1 VGTGAGWPGVGC
13 CTRFEGV
20 AQEIRLVHDERPATP
35 EAPFCLRERAQC
47 SAAYLTCRYYSSLE
61 HTLVRRPRSAPR
73 DTPRETA
80 CLGSRG
86 PRASVEISQ
95 SVSQSLPYSYQRS
108 NGANGVPTHSDLLN
122 VRACDGISASCCGFF
137 SGRAQGSHFRL
148 MFPERLQCLPFAL
161 QVDLLLQVGLPFVL
175 RVDCCFRIVSPSLFT
190 YLLVGADLDENGPRR

>member
-1 VGTGAGWPGVGC
+1 MGTGAGWPGVGC
-13 CTRFEGV
+13 CTRFEGA

-61 HTLVRRPRSAPR
+61 HTLVRRPRSASR

-95 SVSQSLPYSYQRS
+95 SVSQSLPHSYQRS
-108 NGANGVPTHSDLLN
+108 KWSLHTLIFCTSVRWNLSILLW
-122 VRACDGISASCCGFF
+122 FLF
-137 SGRAQGSHFRL
+137 WQGPGL
-148 MFPERLQCLPFAL
+148 AL
-161 QVDLLLQVGLPFVL
+161 QVDVPRASSVSSL
-175 RVDCCFRIVSPSLFT
+175 RTSGRSPTSGWSSLRT
-190 YLLVGADLDENGPRR
+190 PG